1 MKRLLLFL
9 ILPLVTM
16 LSCRKQSGWEIENPL
31 PVDRPDEVIVFQRN
45 EVAAKLAIPGNQL
58 PVFAIDNQLIP
69 SQADDLDGDGQW
81 DEAVVLVNLPAS
93 GKAKLVLSFADPGEY
108 PSFEKRTNLRL
119 GILQPDG
126 TFPEVDR
133 YQAPSCRDT
142 FQIIAQAESVNW
154 ENDKFGF
161 RVYFDCR
168 NVKDLFG
175 KLQPRMI
182 IDSLQYPGTPS
193 YHDLAPWGMDVL
205 HCGSSLGSGGIALL
219 YNDSLFR
226 LGDTGSYEYI
236 KIAEGPVRSLFELR
250 YGDWVAG
257 DDTLEAVERISI
269 TPGKYWFQSE
279 VTVHGLPAGAEIVT
293 GIVTSKL
300 TREPFAFQNHGLTCI
315 GTHDIQSLHH
325 DELGM
330 AVILPENET
339 GKIARTT
346 NINFFERGFQLVK
359 EKNFSNIISETYYVS
374 QKAEPSLP
382 VRHWFAAVWGLEQ
395 ERWKSEEGFRNY
407 LDGEMEKLA
416 HPLLVKGVK
425 GTLTQQQ

>member
-1 MKRLLLFL
+1 MNKLLLMLVIPL
-9 ILPLVTM
+9 ITM
-16 LSCRKQSGWEIENPL
+16 VSCRKQSGWEIENPL
-31 PVDRPDEVIVFQRN
+31 PTHRHDEAIVLQRN
-45 EVAAKLAIPGNQL
+45 EIAAKLAIPGNQL
-58 PVFAIDNQLIP
+58 PVFTIEGKLMP

-81 DEAVVLVNLPAS
+81 DEAVVLVDLPAQ
-93 GKAKLVLSFADPGEY
+93 GRAKLVLSFAAPDAY

-126 TFPEVDR
+126 SFPESDR
-133 YQAPSCRDT
+133 YMAPSCRDT

-175 KLQPRMI
+175 KLQPRLI
-182 IDSLQYPGTPS
+182 IDSLQMPGTPS
-193 YHDLAPWGMDVL
+193 YHELAPWGMDVL

-219 YNDSLFR
+219 KNDSLYR
-226 LGDTGSYEYI
+226 LGDTGSYEYV

-250 YGDWVAG
+250 YGGWVIDG
-257 DDTLEAVERISI
+257 DTLQAVERISI
-269 TPGKYWFQSE
+269 TPGKYWFQSD
-279 VTVHGLPAGAEIVT
+279 VTVTGLPESAEIVT

-300 TREPFAFQNHGLTCI
+300 TREPFEFRSHGFTCI
-315 GTHDIQSLHH
+315 GTHDIQSLHN

-330 AVILPENET
+330 AVILPANET

-346 NINFFERGFQLVK
+346 DINFFEKGFQLVK

-374 QKAEPSLP
+374 QKAENGQPA
-382 VRHWFAAVWGLEQ
+382 RHWFSAVWGLEQ
-395 ERWKSEEGFRNY
+395 EQWKSEEGFRQY
-407 LDGEMEKLA
+407 LESEMEQLA
-416 HPLLVKGVK
+416 HPLLLKGVR
-425 GTLTQQQ
+425 GTTPQE